1 MSDPSSQQ
9 WHLPASHAALSISAG
24 TLRPE
29 RDESVTEDNSPGL
42 KLVLVLKGELR
53 YAMPGRSNVAI
64 SSPSLHLSLSRQPFQ
79 VQHRFHRDQAVEYV
93 AIRIPATELEAELG
107 METDLLA
114 RACQSRDAD
123 GLLHLD
129 RNADAS
135 TQALARQLLLCPLRG
150 SLRTLYLTGK
160 AMELTAMAL
169 AGLTPSNPPACLATG
184 GDMELPLR
192 QRECLRQARDILQA
206 QYQQPPDLAS
216 LARQVGLSVT
226 LLTRGFRQMFGCS
239 VYEYL
244 RQLRLEQ
251 AYQLLASG
259 TCSVSQAAWRC
270 GYSDAHFSRAFQ
282 KRFGVSPRQLR
293 G

>member
-1 MSDPSSQQ
+1 MSDLSSHQ
-9 WHLPASHAALSISAG
+9 WHLPASHAAIAISAG

-53 YAMPGRSNVAI
+53 YAMPGRPNVAI

-79 VQHRFHRDQAVEYV
+79 VRHRFHRDQAVEYV
-93 AIRIPATELEAELG
+93 AIRMPETELETGLG
-107 METDLLA
+107 MAADQLA
-114 RACQSRDAD
+114 RACQSPGTDVP
-123 GLLHLD
+123 LHLD
-129 RNADAS
+129 RNADAP
-135 TQALARQLLLCPLRG
+135 TQALARQLLLCPLHG
-150 SLRTLYLTGK
+150 PLRTLYLTGK
-160 AMELTAMAL
+160 ALELTATAL
-169 AGLTPSNPPACLATG
+169 AALAPSARTAVPAAG
-184 GDMELPLR
+184 SGIALPLR
-192 QRECLRQARDILQA
+192 QRESLRQAHHILQA
-206 QYQQPPDLAS
+206 QFQQPPDLTT
-216 LARQVGLSVT
+216 LAREVGLSVT
-226 LLTRGFRQMFGCS
+226 MLTRGFRQMFGCS

-293 G
+293 S